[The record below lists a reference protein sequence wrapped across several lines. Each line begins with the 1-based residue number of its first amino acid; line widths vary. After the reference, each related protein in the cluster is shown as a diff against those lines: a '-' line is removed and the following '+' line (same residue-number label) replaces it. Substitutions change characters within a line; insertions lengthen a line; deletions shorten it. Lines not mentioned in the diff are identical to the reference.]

1 WHGAARRPHPRAG
14 AAGNGHP
21 LDELGRPPRG
31 HPARLY
37 RVHRRPAHGLLT
49 VQRSRK
55 EGGRRVPGYHRHTYY
70 SDMVNRETCLYRFY
84 DSAGRLLYVG
94 ITMDLSRRLA
104 KHRQRD
110 WWPDVAE
117 ADYEYFPGR

>member
-1 WHGAARRPHPRAG
+1 
-14 AAGNGHP
+14 
-21 LDELGRPPRG
+21 
-31 HPARLY
+31 
-37 RVHRRPAHGLLT
+37 
-49 VQRSRK
+49 
-55 EGGRRVPGYHRHTYY
+55 VPGYHRHTYY

-117 ADYEYFPGR
+117 ADYEYFPGREAAKSAERVAIATEDPIHNITRPKVVL